1 VTTNDRWVISA
12 WRDSLRDCV
21 GFGDSSLPPLCKR
34 TEPSLNLLTTF
45 PVGESSLA
53 PLCRRPVPSL
63 KLLRAFFVGDSSL
76 TYLADGDGDLVK
88 ALGLV
93 EDMGFGV
100 GLRSKRFALM
110 VEDGVVTCDSP
121 SLHESALSPLLS
133 PSADPAAG
141 ASRWTRGWTS
151 SARPAP
157 SLLQIAKPN

>member
-1 VTTNDRWVISA
+1 MHLPGLIQSAKTLGEYGVSNIAVVTTNDRWVISA

-21 GFGDSSLPPLCKR
+21 GFGDSSLPPLC
-34 TEPSLNLLTTF
+34 
-45 PVGESSLA
+45 
-53 PLCRRPVPSL
+53 RRPVTSL
-63 KLLRAFFVGDSSL
+63 KLLRAFPVGDSSL

-151 SARPAP
+151 SDT
-157 SLLQIAKPN
+157 S

>member
-1 VTTNDRWVISA
+1 MVTTNDRWVISA

-63 KLLRAFFVGDSSL
+63 KLLRAFPVGDSSL

-100 GLRSKRFALM
+100 G
-110 VEDGVVTCDSP
+110 
-121 SLHESALSPLLS
+121 
-133 PSADPAAG
+133 
-141 ASRWTRGWTS
+141 
-151 SARPAP
+151 
-157 SLLQIAKPN
+157 PNELIVK

>member
-1 VTTNDRWVISA
+1 MDTSLFTTSRLARRTGRTRCRACPPARSA
-12 WRDSLRDCV
+12 GRPS
-21 GFGDSSLPPLCKR
+21 PICKR
-34 TEPSLNLLTTF
+34 TELSLNLLTTF

-121 SLHESALSPLLS
+121 SLHEIALSPLLS

-141 ASRWTRGWTS
+141 VSRWTRGWTS
-151 SARPAP
+151 SDT
-157 SLLQIAKPN
+157 S